1 MLDQGRYTYRHDSI
15 LNFIVSKI
23 DKDKYTVYSDIN
35 GFQTTNGGTI
45 PVTMA
50 VTELKPDLV
59 IVNDQ
64 KKTVDIFELTVPFEH
79 NITTRHTFKSNK
91 YAHFSKDIT
100 SHKTKITAFEVGSR
114 GYLTPENEK
123 RLRMICSFCVKGTK
137 PKEFLESISKL
148 AITCSYLIYTAR
160 KQPTWVS
167 PGYMTN

>member
-1 MLDQGRYTYRHDSI
+1 M
-15 LNFIVSKI
+15 
-23 DKDKYTVYSDIN
+23 
-35 GFQTTNGGTI
+35 
-45 PVTMA
+45 TMA

-123 RLRMICSFCVKGTK
+123 RLRMICSFCVKILIMIIWGMFELLFLVLSVLTK
-137 PKEFLESISKL
+137 
-148 AITCSYLIYTAR
+148 CS
-160 KQPTWVS
+160 
-167 PGYMTN
+167 